1 MKYSVI
7 FSFLF
12 ATLFIAGCRKD
23 DNPKVP
29 DLTKVP
35 LPLITLAENAVSKI
49 PGGDPASFNTSFVV
63 DVYFKHG
70 ELPKQFD
77 VVVVKNGDVSNPK
90 TIQAGINSFPSTI
103 NLTGQQLID
112 LFGEPI
118 ELGDQFEVGA
128 DVVTK
133 EDVRWQAFP
142 PVGTT
147 YAPGIAN
154 QPGSSTSLVFAAPCL
169 FEPDLYTE
177 GDYEVVVDEWEDY
190 ASGDV
195 ITVTKID
202 DTHYSFEYAAD
213 NPNPIIMIVNPEDN
227 SITVESTMYGDYGG
241 LEVTAT
247 SVPGDDS
254 QVDPCDI
261 SFSVKLNHV
270 YSGGDLGN
278 YIIKLRKL

>member
-12 ATLFIAGCRKD
+12 ATLFIAGCRKS

-29 DLTKVP
+29 DLTRVP
-35 LPLITLAENAVSKI
+35 LPLITLAENAGTQI
-49 PGGDPASFNTSFVV
+49 PGDNPATFATSFIV

-77 VVVVKNGDVSNPK
+77 IVVVKNGDVSNPK
-90 TIQAGINSFPSTI
+90 TILAGISTFPTTI

-112 LFGEPI
+112 LFGSAI
-118 ELGDQFEVGA
+118 SLGDKFEVGA

-133 EDVRWQAFP
+133 DDVRWLAFP

-154 QPGSSTSLVFAAPCL
+154 QPGSNTSLMFAAPCL
-169 FEPDLYTE
+169 FEPALYTE
-177 GDYEVVVDEWEDY
+177 GDYEVIVDEWADY

-195 ITVTKID
+195 ITVKKID
-202 DTHYSFEYAAD
+202 DTHYSFEYAASD
-213 NPNPIIMIVNPEDN
+213 PNPIIMIVNPADN
-227 SITVESTMYGDYGG
+227 SITVEPTMYGNYGG

-247 SVPGDDS
+247 GVPGQDS
-254 QVDPCDI
+254 QVDPCDL

-270 YSGGDLGN
+270 YSGGNLGD